1 METLF
6 FIGGLVFIALIAWSW
21 IERGKRVVR
30 AAKGEASE
38 RPDDALLH
46 SIEQIGQSKNAL
58 GESFRGC
65 LNALGLYV
73 QLRQVPKGAF
83 PQSASS
89 VDKSLD
95 ERGGW
100 VIQAGE
106 QLISHVDAYRLEGEP
121 RWHVVKYQP
130 GKWEKAVKPTL
141 ELAQF
146 LPGYI
151 AEAGDAAKVANV
163 IMGVGRRFQK
173 TGQLKL
179 TFSQQEEDEL
189 EMLGRQANAERLQQL
204 TS

>member
-6 FIGGLVFIALIAWSW
+6 FIGSLVFIALIAWSW

-38 RPDDALLH
+38 RPDDALLY
-46 SIEQIGQSKNAL
+46 SIEQIGQYK
-58 GESFRGC
+58 
-65 LNALGLYV
+65 NALGLYV

-83 PQSASS
+83 PQSANS
-89 VDKSLD
+89 VDKSLN

-106 QLISHVDAYRLEGEP
+106 ELISHLDAYRVEGEP
-121 RWHVVKYQP
+121 QWHVVKYQP
-130 GKWEKAVKPTL
+130 GKWEKAVKPAL

-163 IMGVGRRFQK
+163 IMGVGRSFQK
-173 TGQLKL
+173 TGRLKL
-179 TFSQQEEDEL
+179 TFSQQEQDEL
-189 EMLGRQANAERLQQL
+189 EMIGRQVNAERLQQL
-204 TS
+204 IS

>member
-6 FIGGLVFIALIAWSW
+6 FIGSLVFIALIAWSW

-38 RPDDALLH
+38 RPDDALLY
-46 SIEQIGQSKNAL
+46 SIEQIGQYKNAL
-58 GESFRGC
+58 GEGFRGC

-83 PQSASS
+83 PQSANS
-89 VDKSLD
+89 VDKSLN

-106 QLISHVDAYRLEGEP
+106 ELISHLDAYRLEGEP
-121 RWHVVKYQP
+121 QWHVVKYQP
-130 GKWEKAVKPTL
+130 GKWEKAVKPAL

-163 IMGVGRRFQK
+163 IMGVGRSFQK
-173 TGQLKL
+173 TGRLKL
-179 TFSQQEEDEL
+179 TFSQQEQDEL
-189 EMLGRQANAERLQQL
+189 EMIGRQVNAERLQQL
-204 TS
+204 IS